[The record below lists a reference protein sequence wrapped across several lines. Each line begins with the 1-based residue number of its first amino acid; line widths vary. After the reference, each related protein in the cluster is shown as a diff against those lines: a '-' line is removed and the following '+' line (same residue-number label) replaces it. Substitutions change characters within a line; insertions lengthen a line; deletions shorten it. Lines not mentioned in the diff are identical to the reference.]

1 MRKPRLAD
9 GQKKKKKSG
18 PYDKYDP
25 QKVHNSLTAGTLRG
39 PGKLAIPPVLFAKKD
54 ESEAVGVFSSTHWIV
69 VVALAD
75 KKLPCCSHHPSW

>member
-1 MRKPRLAD
+1 MRGRQRKPRLAD
-9 GQKKKKKSG
+9 EQKKKKISG

-54 ESEAVGVFSSTHWIV
+54 ESEAVGVFSVLVDPLDRRGSS
-69 VVALAD
+69 
-75 KKLPCCSHHPSW
+75 C